1 MDQQKRFWIAMG
13 IYAVLAIL
21 VWLTMDGSSVPIG
34 NGQVSIRGLTFALL
48 GFFAVRT
55 ILHWNAER
63 IRAEKESH
71 GQADS
76 DSDGIKVVRGF
87 NPD

>member
-21 VWLTMDGSSVPIG
+21 VWLAMDSSSVSIG
-34 NGQVSIRGLTFALL
+34 NGQVSVRGLTFALL
-48 GFFAVRT
+48 GFFAART
-55 ILHWNAER
+55 VLHWNAER

-71 GQADS
+71 GQV
-76 DSDGIKVVRGF
+76 DSDGTKVVRGF

>member
-1 MDQQKRFWIAMG
+1 MDQQKRFFIAMAL
-13 IYAVLAIL
+13 YVALALL
-21 VWLTMDGSSVPIG
+21 VWCTMDGSSVPIG
-34 NGQVSIRGLTFALL
+34 NGQVSVRGLTFALL
-48 GFFAVRT
+48 AFFAVRT
-55 ILHWNAER
+55 VLHWNAER

-71 GQADS
+71 GQT